1 MDKQLLTKTFRN
13 TALAAVYIF
22 LVSQI
27 MQHGSQ
33 WFGQKDNF
41 LTPFVVLLLFSLSAA
56 MVGGLVLGQA
66 VILVLEKKSAE
77 GVKAVIY
84 SIGWLAVYTMLGV
97 VALAALK

>member
-1 MDKQLLTKTFRN
+1 MNKQLLTSTFRN

-41 LTPFVVLLLFSLSAA
+41 VTPFVVLMLFSLSAA
-56 MVGGLVLGQA
+56 VVGGLVLGQA
-66 VILVLEKKSAE
+66 VILVLEKKTAE
-77 GVKAVIY
+77 GVKAAIY
-84 SIGWLAVYTMLGV
+84 SIVWLAVYTLVGIAAM
-97 VALAALK
+97 AALR

>member
-1 MDKQLLTKTFRN
+1 MNKQLLTTTFRN